1 MKSNNSNH
9 HLYSKALDQMRFQII
24 LGIIILCLTSCDQ
37 LTNVDQDAVV
47 ARVGT
52 HLLYLSDIEEQL
64 PPNISKDDSILLAQN
79 AINLWAKKHLLYDQA
94 VFNLDQ
100 SSQTALNAL
109 VEDYRLDLWGRT
121 YKESL
126 VKSVIDTIVD
136 TLLVQ
141 SYYEKNQSNFSL
153 TENVLQARVIGLS
166 KSALNLTDVKFR
178 FQRNQEE
185 DKRYLD
191 SLRIQFTSYQNK
203 DSIWYTKRSF
213 QEQFPSIPILNFDNY
228 LKKSQFFFIEDS
240 FEVYLLWVSDYRLR
254 NEYAPF
260 QLVENTIRK
269 IVFNQSKLEFIK
281 QFDQE
286 ILQDAIQ
293 ATSLKYILS
302 LFLFVINLVV
312 FAQGPKADI
321 QGRIKLDGVVA
332 VVGDYVI
339 LDSDI
344 DKTLTDMESQGI
356 STKGVTRCELIGKLM
371 EDKLYAHHAV
381 QDSLEVSDAEVYSY
395 VDQSIEYFTQ
405 QLGSL
410 EKVLEFYNKT
420 DELSFRDELFEINK
434 VQKLSQLMQA
444 DIIEKVEI
452 TPEEVREFFESIPKD
467 DLPVFGTELEIAQIV
482 IEPRVKEDE
491 RKRIIAQLNGFK
503 NDVEEK
509 GLSFASKA
517 ILYSQDPGSR
527 SSGGKYTLHR
537 KRPRMAKEFRNM
549 AFSLEEGEVSAPFK
563 TEFGWH
569 ILTVDKIRGQE
580 IDIRHILLMPEVD
593 NETLTKSK
601 AILDSI
607 RVRILDEE
615 ISFEDAAFNFSYEK
629 ETRNNGGKIINPVTG
644 DTRFELTK
652 MDPELYNQVKNL
664 ETGEITLPLLEQD
677 RGGAKKYKILKVVNR
692 YEEHLADYSQDYTKI
707 KDLALRDKQVR
718 TVKKW
723 IREKIED
730 TFVSVNKS
738 FRDCEFSNNW
748 TKK

>member
-1 MKSNNSNH
+1 M
-9 HLYSKALDQMRFQII
+9 Q
-24 LGIIILCLTSCDQ
+24 
-37 LTNVDQDAVV
+37 
-47 ARVGT
+47 
-52 HLLYLSDIEEQL
+52 
-64 PPNISKDDSILLAQN
+64 
-79 AINLWAKKHLLYDQA
+79 
-94 VFNLDQ
+94 
-100 SSQTALNAL
+100 
-109 VEDYRLDLWGRT
+109 
-121 YKESL
+121 YK
-126 VKSVIDTIVD
+126 
-136 TLLVQ
+136 
-141 SYYEKNQSNFSL
+141 
-153 TENVLQARVIGLS
+153 
-166 KSALNLTDVKFR
+166 
-178 FQRNQEE
+178 
-185 DKRYLD
+185 
-191 SLRIQFTSYQNK
+191 
-203 DSIWYTKRSF
+203 
-213 QEQFPSIPILNFDNY
+213 P
-228 LKKSQFFFIEDS
+228 
-240 FEVYLLWVSDYRLR
+240 
-254 NEYAPF
+254 
-260 QLVENTIRK
+260 
-269 IVFNQSKLEFIK
+269 
-281 QFDQE
+281 
-286 ILQDAIQ
+286 
-293 ATSLKYILS
+293 TSLKYILS
-302 LFLFVINLVV
+302 LCLFCTNLVV
-312 FAQGPKADI
+312 VAQGPKADS

-444 DIIEKVEI
+444 DIIEKIEI

-482 IEPRVKEDE
+482 IEPAVKEDE

-537 KRPRMAKEFRNM
+537 KRPRMAKEFRNT

-615 ISFEDAAFNFSYEK
+615 ISFEDAAYNFSYEN

-692 YEEHLADYSQDYTKI
+692 YEEHQADYSQDFTKI

-730 TFVSVNKS
+730 TYVSVNKS

-748 TKK
+748 TKE